1 MVFEKTV
8 VLVPEIGRP
17 QTMKIYKFISKTTKH
32 VGPGILTQSE
42 FILLVTRH
50 GYDQSSLG
58 VATEPMPVTDA
69 VPVTSAVSGAAVASM
84 P

>member
-1 MVFEKTV
+1 MNVCK
-8 VLVPEIGRP
+8 
-17 QTMKIYKFISKTTKH
+17 MISKMPKH
-32 VGPGILTQSE
+32 LAETLTQSE

-50 GYDQSSLG
+50 GYDQSALG

-84 P
+84 L

>member
-1 MVFEKTV
+1 M
-8 VLVPEIGRP
+8 PEIGRP
-17 QTMKIYKFISKTTKH
+17 QTMNIYKSISKIPKH
-32 VGPGILTQSE
+32 LGPEILTQSQ
-42 FILLVTRH
+42 FILTVTRH
-50 GYDQSSLG
+50 GYDQSALG